1 MSQQKY
7 IIGTFLDEEPLLDAV
22 KEVRAT
28 GTPIHECYTPFPVH
42 GLDEALGYSRSRLP
56 RAAFMFG
63 VLGFSLGLSMQAWM
77 LGFDWPMNIGGKPAL
92 AWPDFVPVTFELT
105 VLITALGMVGT
116 YLVACGFIPGSE
128 PKMPDPGVTSN
139 KFCIAI
145 PSNTADFDKIN
156 GLLQRHGAD
165 SVVEKEVE
173 L

>member
-1 MSQQKY
+1 MSTKKY
-7 IIGTFLDEEPLLDAV
+7 IIGTFNDEEPLLHAV
-22 KEVRAT
+22 KEVRAG

-42 GLDEALGYSRSRLP
+42 GLDEALGYKRSRLP

-63 VLGFSLGLSMQAWM
+63 VLGFSLALLMQAWM
-77 LGFDWPMNIGGKPAL
+77 LGIDWPMNIGGKPAL

-116 YLVACGFIPGSE
+116 YLVASDFLPGNE
-128 PKMPDPGVTSN
+128 PKMPDPRCTSH

-145 PSNTADFDKIN
+145 PSATADFDKMN
-156 GLLQRHGAD
+156 SLLTQHGAEA
-165 SVVEKEVE
+165 VEEKEIE

>member
-1 MSQQKY
+1 MSLQKY
-7 IIGTFLDEEPLLDAV
+7 IIGTFNDEEPLLEAV

-42 GLDEALGYSRSRLP
+42 GLDEALGYKRSRLP
-56 RAAFMFG
+56 KAAFIFG
-63 VLGFSLGLSMQAWM
+63 CIGFSLALLMQAWM
-77 LGFDWPMNIGGKPAL
+77 LGLNWPMNIGGKPAL

-116 YLVACGFIPGSE
+116 YLVASGFIPGNE
-128 PKMPDPGVTSN
+128 AKMPDPRVTSH

-145 PSNTADFDKIN
+145 PSNTADYDMIN
-156 GLLQRHGAD
+156 SLLLQLGAEE
-165 SVVEKEVE
+165 VEEKEVE

>member
-1 MSQQKY
+1 MSLQKY
-7 IIGTFLDEEPLLDAV
+7 IIGTFNDEEPLLEAV

-42 GLDEALGYSRSRLP
+42 GLDEALGYKRSRLP
-56 RAAFMFG
+56 RAAFLFG
-63 VLGFSLGLSMQAWM
+63 CLGFSLALLMQAWM
-77 LGFDWPMNIGGKPAL
+77 LGINWPMNIGGKPAL

-116 YLVACGFIPGSE
+116 YLVASGFLPGNE
-128 PKMPDPGVTSN
+128 AKMPDPRVTSH

-145 PSNTADFDKIN
+145 PSESADFAAID
-156 GLLQRHGAD
+156 GLLRKLGAEA
-165 SVVEKEVE
+165 VEVKEVE